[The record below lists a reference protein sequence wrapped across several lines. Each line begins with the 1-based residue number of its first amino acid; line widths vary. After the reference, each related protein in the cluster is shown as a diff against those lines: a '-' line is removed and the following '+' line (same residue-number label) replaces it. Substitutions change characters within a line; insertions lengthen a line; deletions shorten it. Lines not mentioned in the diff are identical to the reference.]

1 MWFPVSTFLKAV
13 PHDRRN
19 VETTTRV
26 TGSVLEEFTQ
36 FVRSFL
42 ESYHYLLY
50 AVVVIWTF
58 LEGETFIIV
67 LGYLAQ
73 EGNYNINIWLVMGFA
88 LLGSFVGD
96 QFYFYIGRIY
106 GQPLL
111 QRWPGMEKKIAW
123 AFHMVRDHQT
133 IFILTFRFIYGVR
146 NISPFVIGMSGV
158 SRLKYFVL
166 NLIAATVWANSFA
179 WGGYFLGVA
188 MGEWLGAYKFH
199 ILGGFV
205 GLFVLLWFLSTMK
218 RRKAQEVAIQAAE
231 NERSKTHP

>member
-1 MWFPVSTFLKAV
+1 M
-13 PHDRRN
+13 
-19 VETTTRV
+19 
-26 TGSVLEEFTQ
+26 EEILQ
-36 FVRSFL
+36 YARSFL
-42 ESYHYLLY
+42 DSYHYLLY
-50 AVVVIWTF
+50 VVVVVWTF

-73 EGNYNINIWLVMGFA
+73 EGAYNIDIWKVMLFA
-88 LLGSFVGD
+88 LLGSFIGD

-111 QRWPGMEKKIAW
+111 KRWPGMEKKIAW

-158 SRLKYFVL
+158 SKLKYFIL
-166 NLIAATVWANSFA
+166 NLIAATVWANAFA

-188 MGEWLGAYKFH
+188 MGEWLGEYKFH

-205 GLFVLLWFLSTMK
+205 ALFLLLWFRSTMK
-218 RRKAQEVAIQAAE
+218 RRKDQQAAIDE
-231 NERSKTHP
+231 APAPEETSAPKD

>member
-1 MWFPVSTFLKAV
+1 MEDFI
-13 PHDRRN
+13 
-19 VETTTRV
+19 
-26 TGSVLEEFTQ
+26 Q

-42 ESYHYLLY
+42 ENYHYLVY
-50 AVVVIWTF
+50 AGVVIWTF

-73 EGNYNINIWLVMGFA
+73 EGTYHINIWLVMLFA

-106 GQPLL
+106 GKPLL

-123 AFHMVRDHQT
+123 AFHMVHDHQT

-158 SRLKYFVL
+158 SRVKYFIL
-166 NLIAATVWANSFA
+166 NLIAATVWANTFA

-188 MGEWLGAYKFH
+188 MGEWLGEYKFH
-199 ILGGFV
+199 IMGGFV
-205 GLFVLLWFLSTMK
+205 ALFVVLWFLSTLK
-218 RRKAQEVAIQAAE
+218 RRKAQNAALE
-231 NERSKTHP
+231 AADAESSQKKD

>member
-1 MWFPVSTFLKAV
+1 LPTLEKNISTSIGFVLEDFTQYVRTFL
-13 PHDRRN
+13 DN
-19 VETTTRV
+19 
-26 TGSVLEEFTQ
+26 
-36 FVRSFL
+36 
-42 ESYHYLLY
+42 YHYLLY
-50 AVVVIWTF
+50 VVVVVWTF

-73 EGNYNINIWLVMGFA
+73 EGTYHINIWMVMLFA
-88 LLGSFVGD
+88 LLGSFIGD

-111 QRWPGMEKKIAW
+111 KRWPGMEKKIEW

-133 IFILTFRFIYGVR
+133 LFILTFRFIYGVR

-158 SRLKYFVL
+158 SRVKYFIL
-166 NLIAATVWANSFA
+166 NLIAAAVWANAFA

-188 MGEWLGAYKFH
+188 MEEWLREYKFH

-205 GLFVLLWFLSTMK
+205 ALFVVLWFLSTMK
-218 RRKAQEVAIQAAE
+218 RRRAQLAE
-231 NERSKTHP
+231 PPPSEPSETP

>member
-1 MWFPVSTFLKAV
+1 MDEILQHA
-13 PHDRRN
+13 
-19 VETTTRV
+19 
-26 TGSVLEEFTQ
+26 
-36 FVRSFL
+36 RSFL
-42 ESYHYLLY
+42 ESYHYLVY

-73 EGNYNINIWLVMGFA
+73 EGTYHINIWLVMLFA
-88 LLGSFVGD
+88 LLGSFIGD
-96 QFYFYIGRIY
+96 QFYFYIGRRY

-111 QRWPGMEKKIAW
+111 ARWPGMEKKVEW

-133 IFILTFRFIYGVR
+133 LFILSFRFIYGVR

-158 SRLKYFVL
+158 SRLKYFIL
-166 NLIAATVWANSFA
+166 NFIAAAVWANAFA

-199 ILGGFV
+199 IMGGFV
-205 GLFVLLWFLSTMK
+205 TLFVVLWFFSTMK
-218 RRKAQEVAIQAAE
+218 RRRAQQAAIAAE
-231 NERSKTHP
+231 EAEALAASATASKTPET

>member
-1 MWFPVSTFLKAV
+1 M
-13 PHDRRN
+13 
-19 VETTTRV
+19 
-26 TGSVLEEFTQ
+26 EEILQ
-36 FVRSFL
+36 YARSFL
-42 ESYHYLLY
+42 DNYHYLVY
-50 AVVVIWTF
+50 VVVVIWTF

-73 EGNYNINIWLVMGFA
+73 EGAYHINVWLVMLFA
-88 LLGSFVGD
+88 LLGSFIGD

-111 QRWPGMEKKIAW
+111 KRWPGMEKKIAW

-158 SRLKYFVL
+158 SRVKYFIL
-166 NLIAATVWANSFA
+166 NLIAATVWANAFA

-205 GLFVLLWFLSTMK
+205 AVFLVLWFRSTMK
-218 RRKAQEVAIQAAE
+218 RRKDQQAAIDE
-231 NERSKTHP
+231 APPPEEGSFPKD

>member
-1 MWFPVSTFLKAV
+1 MDEILQHA
-13 PHDRRN
+13 
-19 VETTTRV
+19 
-26 TGSVLEEFTQ
+26 
-36 FVRSFL
+36 RSFL
-42 ESYHYLLY
+42 ESYHYLVY

-73 EGNYNINIWLVMGFA
+73 EGTYHINIWLVMLFA
-88 LLGSFVGD
+88 LMGSFIGD
-96 QFYFYIGRIY
+96 QFYFYIGRRY

-111 QRWPGMEKKIAW
+111 ARWPGMEKKVEW

-133 IFILTFRFIYGVR
+133 LFILSFRFIYGVR

-158 SRLKYFVL
+158 SRLKYFIL
-166 NLIAATVWANSFA
+166 NFIAAAVWANAFA

-199 ILGGFV
+199 IMGGFV
-205 GLFVLLWFLSTMK
+205 ALFVVLWFFSTMK
-218 RRKAQEVAIQAAE
+218 RRRAQQAAIAAE
-231 NERSKTHP
+231 EAEALAASNAAPKTPEV